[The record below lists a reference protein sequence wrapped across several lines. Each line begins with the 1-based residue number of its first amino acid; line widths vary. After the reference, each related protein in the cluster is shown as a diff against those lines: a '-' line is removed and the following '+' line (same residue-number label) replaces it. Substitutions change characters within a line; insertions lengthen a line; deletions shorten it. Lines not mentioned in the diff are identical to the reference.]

1 MSKHIFWIVSYP
13 KSGNT
18 LVRAIISAL
27 FFSKEGNFQLDQ
39 LKHTGQFERRDRLN
53 LINKINKEEFL
64 NLDQLKILSK
74 YWLTL
79 QKKENMKIE
88 KGFGFIKSHSSYVA
102 MFNNWFTNLNNTAG
116 YIYIIR
122 DPRDVA
128 ISWSKHANL
137 SYDESISFML
147 NFNSC
152 IEWAQTNSELPK
164 NIKPKTF
171 LSSWDEHVLSWTKN
185 SLDVP
190 KLVLKY
196 EDLVYKKK
204 EVVKIIVKFFE
215 KNFKIKFNSND
226 EKIANIVESTSFEKL
241 KSYENKYGFAEA
253 SSGAF
258 FRKGEKNQWKNELT
272 VEQIARLENKF
283 RDFINKFSYD

>member
-1 MSKHIFWIVSYP
+1 MSKHIFWISSYP

-27 FFSKEGNFQLDQ
+27 FFSRNGKFQLDQ

-53 LINKINKEEFL
+53 LIKKINEEEFF
-64 NLDQLKILSK
+64 NLDKLKILSK

-79 QKKENMKIE
+79 QNNENMKIK
-88 KGFGFIKSHSSYVA
+88 KGFGFIKSHSSYVS

-128 ISWSKHANL
+128 ISWAKHANL
-137 SYDESISFML
+137 SYDDSISFMI

-152 IEWAQTNSELPK
+152 IEWAQTNSELPE

-185 SLDVP
+185 NLDVP

-204 EVVKIIVKFFE
+204 EAVKIIVNFFE
-215 KNFKIKFNSND
+215 KNFKIKFYSND
-226 EKIANIVESTSFEKL
+226 KKIANIVESTSFEELRSQESKF
-241 KSYENKYGFAEA
+241 GFAEA
-253 SSGAF
+253 SSGVF
-258 FRKGEKNQWKNELT
+258 FRRGEKNQWKNELN
-272 VEQIARLENKF
+272 VQQIARLENKF

>member
-1 MSKHIFWIVSYP
+1 MTKHIFWISSYP

-27 FFSKEGNFQLDQ
+27 FFSRNGKFQLDQ

-53 LINKINKEEFL
+53 LIKKINEEEFF

-74 YWLTL
+74 HWLTL
-79 QKKENMKIE
+79 QNKENMKIE
-88 KGFGFIKSHSSYVA
+88 KGFGFIKSHSSYVS

-116 YIYIIR
+116 YIYVVR

-137 SYDESISFML
+137 SYDDSISFML
-147 NFNSC
+147 NFKSC
-152 IEWAQTNSELPK
+152 IEWAQTNSELPD

-185 SLDVP
+185 NLEVP
-190 KLVLKY
+190 KLILKY
-196 EDLVYKKK
+196 EDLVYKKE
-204 EVVKIIVKFFE
+204 EVIKIIVKFFE
-215 KNFKIKFNSND
+215 KNFKIKLYSND
-226 EKIANIVESTSFEKL
+226 KKIANIVESTSFKEL
-241 KSYENKYGFAEA
+241 KSQESKFGFAEA

-258 FRKGEKNQWKNELT
+258 FRRGEKNQWKNELN
-272 VEQIARLENKF
+272 VKQIARLENKF

>member
-1 MSKHIFWIVSYP
+1 MSKHIFWISSYP

-27 FFSKEGNFQLDQ
+27 FFSRNGKFQLDQ

-53 LINKINKEEFL
+53 LIKKINEEEFL
-64 NLDQLKILSK
+64 NLDKLKILSK

-79 QKKENMKIE
+79 QNNENMKVK
-88 KGFGFIKSHSSYVA
+88 KGFGFIKTHSSYVS

-128 ISWSKHANL
+128 ISWAKHANL
-137 SYDESISFML
+137 SYDDSISFML

-152 IEWAQTNSELPK
+152 IEWAQTTSELPDD
-164 NIKPKTF
+164 IKPKTF

-185 SLDVP
+185 NLDVP

-196 EDLVYKKK
+196 EDLVYKK
-204 EVVKIIVKFFE
+204 EEAIKIIVNFFE
-215 KNFKIKFNSND
+215 KNFKIKLNSND
-226 EKIANIVESTSFEKL
+226 EKIANIIESTSFEEL
-241 KSYENKYGFAEA
+241 KSQESKYGFDEA
-253 SSGAF
+253 YSGAF
-258 FRKGEKNQWKNELT
+258 FRKGEKNQWKNELNSQ
-272 VEQIARLENKF
+272 QIGRLDNKF

>member
-1 MSKHIFWIVSYP
+1 MSKHIFWISSYP

-18 LVRAIISAL
+18 LIRAIISAL
-27 FFSKEGNFQLDQ
+27 FFSRNGKFQLDQ

-53 LINKINKEEFL
+53 LIKKINEEEFF

-79 QKKENMKIE
+79 QNKENMKIE
-88 KGFGFIKSHSSYVA
+88 KGFGFIKSHSSYVS
-102 MFNNWFTNLNNTAG
+102 MFNNWFTTLNNTAG

-137 SYDESISFML
+137 SYDESINFML

-152 IEWAQTNSELPK
+152 IEWAQTNSKLPD

-185 SLDVP
+185 NLDVP
-190 KLVLKY
+190 KLILKY
-196 EDLVYKKK
+196 EDLIDKKE
-204 EVVKIIVKFFE
+204 EVVKIIIKFFE
-215 KNFKIKFNSND
+215 KNFKVKFNSDN
-226 EKIANIVESTSFEKL
+226 EIIANIVESTSFKKL
-241 KSYENKYGFAEA
+241 KSEESKYGFDEA

>member
-1 MSKHIFWIVSYP
+1 MSKHIFWISSYP

-27 FFSKEGNFQLDQ
+27 FFSRNGKFQLDQ

-53 LINKINKEEFL
+53 LIKKINEEEFL
-64 NLDQLKILSK
+64 NLDKLKILSK

-79 QKKENMKIE
+79 QNNENMKIK
-88 KGFGFIKSHSSYVA
+88 KGFGFIKSHSSYVS

-128 ISWSKHANL
+128 ISWAKHANL
-137 SYDESISFML
+137 SYDDSISFMI

-152 IEWAQTNSELPK
+152 IEWAQTNSELPE

-185 SLDVP
+185 NLDVP

-204 EVVKIIVKFFE
+204 EAVKIIVNFFE
-215 KNFKIKFNSND
+215 KNFKIKFYSND
-226 EKIANIVESTSFEKL
+226 KKIANIVESTSFEELRSQESKF
-241 KSYENKYGFAEA
+241 GFAEA
-253 SSGAF
+253 SSGVF
-258 FRKGEKNQWKNELT
+258 FRRGEKNQWKNELN
-272 VEQIARLENKF
+272 VQQIARLENKF

>member
-1 MSKHIFWIVSYP
+1 MSKHIFWISSYP

-27 FFSKEGNFQLDQ
+27 FFSRNGKFQLDQ

-53 LINKINKEEFL
+53 LIKKINEEEFL
-64 NLDQLKILSK
+64 NLDKLKILSK

-79 QKKENMKIE
+79 QNNENMKIK
-88 KGFGFIKSHSSYVA
+88 KGFGFIKSHSSYVS

-128 ISWSKHANL
+128 ISWAKHANL
-137 SYDESISFML
+137 SYDDSISFMI

-152 IEWAQTNSELPK
+152 IEWAQTNSELPE

-185 SLDVP
+185 NLDVP
-190 KLVLKY
+190 KLVLRY

-204 EVVKIIVKFFE
+204 EAVKIIVNFFE
-215 KNFKIKFNSND
+215 KNFKIKFYSND
-226 EKIANIVESTSFEKL
+226 KKIANIVESTSFEELRSQESKF
-241 KSYENKYGFAEA
+241 GFAEA
-253 SSGAF
+253 SSGVF
-258 FRKGEKNQWKNELT
+258 FRRGEKNQWKNELT

>member
-88 KGFGFIKSHSSYVA
+88 KGFGFIKSHSSYVS

-128 ISWSKHANL
+128 ISWAKHANL
-137 SYDESISFML
+137 SYDDSISFMI

-152 IEWAQTNSELPK
+152 IEWAQTNSELPE

-185 SLDVP
+185 NLDVP

-204 EVVKIIVKFFE
+204 EAVKIIVNFFE
-215 KNFKIKFNSND
+215 KNFKIKFYSND
-226 EKIANIVESTSFEKL
+226 KKIANIVESTSFEELRSQESKF
-241 KSYENKYGFAEA
+241 GFAEA
-253 SSGAF
+253 SSGVF
-258 FRKGEKNQWKNELT
+258 FRRGEKNQWKNELN
-272 VEQIARLENKF
+272 VQQIARLENKF

>member
-1 MSKHIFWIVSYP
+1 MSKHIFWISSYP

-27 FFSKEGNFQLDQ
+27 FFSRDGKFQLEQ
-39 LKHTGQFERRDRLN
+39 LKHTSQFERRDRVN
-53 LINKINKEEFL
+53 LIKKINEKEFL

-79 QKKENMKIE
+79 QNKENMKIE
-88 KGFGFIKSHSSYVA
+88 KGFGFIKSHSSYVS
-102 MFNNWFTNLNNTAG
+102 MFNNWFTTLNNTAG
-116 YIYIIR
+116 YIYIVR
-122 DPRDVA
+122 DPRDIA

-152 IEWAQTNSELPK
+152 IEWAQTNSELPD

-171 LSSWDEHVLSWTKN
+171 LSSWDEHVLSWTEN
-185 SLDVP
+185 NLDVP
-190 KLVLKY
+190 KLILKY

-204 EVVKIIVKFFE
+204 ETIKIIVKFFE
-215 KNFKIKFNSND
+215 KKFKIKFNSNN
-226 EKIANIVESTSFEKL
+226 EIITNIVESTSFEKL
-241 KSYENKYGFAEA
+241 KIEESKHGFAEA

-258 FRKGEKNQWKNELT
+258 FEE
-272 VEQIARLENKF
+272 E
-283 RDFINKFSYD
+283 

>member
-1 MSKHIFWIVSYP
+1 MDKHIFWISSYP

-27 FFSKEGNFQLDQ
+27 FFSKNGQFELNQ

-53 LINKINKEEFL
+53 LIKKINKEEFL
-64 NLDQLKILSK
+64 NIDQLKILSK

-88 KGFGFIKSHSSYVA
+88 KGFGFIKSHSSYVS

-116 YIYIIR
+116 YIYVVR

-128 ISWSKHANL
+128 ISWAKHANL
-137 SYDESISFML
+137 SYDDSISFML

-152 IEWAQTNSELPK
+152 IEWAQTNSELPDK
-164 NIKPKTF
+164 IKPKTF

-185 SLDVP
+185 NFDVP

-196 EDLVYKKK
+196 EDLVYKK
-204 EVVKIIVKFFE
+204 EDVIKIIIKFFE
-215 KNFKIKFNSND
+215 KNFKIKFNSSK
-226 EKIANIVESTSFEKL
+226 EKIANIVESTSFKKL
-241 KSYENKYGFAEA
+241 KSQEIKYGFVEA
-253 SSGAF
+253 YSGAF
-258 FRKGEKNQWKNELT
+258 FRRGEKNQWKNELN
-272 VEQIARLENKF
+272 VQQIARLENKF
-283 RDFINKFSYD
+283 RDFITKFSYD

>member
-1 MSKHIFWIVSYP
+1 MSKHIFWISSYP

-27 FFSKEGNFQLDQ
+27 FFSRNGIFELDQ

-53 LINKINKEEFL
+53 VIKKINKEEFF
-64 NLDQLKILSK
+64 NLDKLKILSK

-79 QKKENMKIE
+79 QNNENMKIE
-88 KGFGFIKSHSSYVA
+88 KGFGFIKSHSSYVS

-128 ISWSKHANL
+128 ISWAKHANL
-137 SYDESISFML
+137 SYDDSISFML

-152 IEWAQTNSELPK
+152 IEWAQTTSELPDD
-164 NIKPKTF
+164 IKPKTF

-185 SLDVP
+185 NLDVP

-196 EDLVYKKK
+196 EDLVYKK
-204 EVVKIIVKFFE
+204 EEAIKIIVNFFE
-215 KNFKIKFNSND
+215 KNFKIKLNSND
-226 EKIANIVESTSFEKL
+226 EKIANIIESTSFEEL
-241 KSYENKYGFAEA
+241 KSQESKYGFDEA
-253 SSGAF
+253 YSGAF
-258 FRKGEKNQWKNELT
+258 FRKGEKNQWKNELNSQ
-272 VEQIARLENKF
+272 QIGRLENKF

>member
-1 MSKHIFWIVSYP
+1 MSKHIFWISSYP

-27 FFSKEGNFQLDQ
+27 FFSRNGKFQLDQ

-53 LINKINKEEFL
+53 LIKKINKEEFF

-79 QKKENMKIE
+79 QNKENMKSE
-88 KGFGFIKSHSSYVA
+88 KGFGFMKSHSSYVSI
-102 MFNNWFTNLNNTAG
+102 FNNWFTNLNNTAG
-116 YIYIIR
+116 YIYIVR

-137 SYDESISFML
+137 NYDDSISFML

-152 IEWAQTNSELPK
+152 IEWAQTNSELPD

-185 SLDVP
+185 DLDVP
-190 KLVLKY
+190 KLLLKY
-196 EDLVYKKK
+196 EDLVYKK
-204 EVVKIIVKFFE
+204 EEIVKIIVKFFE
-215 KNFKIKFNSND
+215 KNFSIKFNSND

-241 KSYENKYGFAEA
+241 KSQESKYGFVEA
-253 SSGAF
+253 ASGAF
-258 FRKGEKNQWKNELT
+258 FRRGEKNQWKNELN
-272 VEQIARLENKF
+272 VQQIARLENKF
-283 RDFINKFSYD
+283 KDFISKFSYD